1 VRDNR
6 IPVFDIGDTLMPS
19 FRLQNKLMRDELREQ
34 GAEEIPDFDVNNFRI
49 YTPSEVKEYLN
60 RHGLDHGDPMRIIEK
75 YKDRERR
82 FMEEHGVFDTLRQI
96 SEDLGPIGF
105 VSDNTIE
112 GKRWMRDQLES
123 HSVPYEGLVVSE
135 EVGVEKPDPK
145 IFKKFLNIRGRPGKD
160 FVYFGNN
167 LNRDPACREVG
178 MDFFLVKQYKV
189 YGEKNVD
196 PIDEL
201 SYEAVKEAIN

>member
-1 VRDNR
+1 VK

-19 FRLQNKLMRDELREQ
+19 FRLQNELMRDELKEQ
-34 GAEEIPDFDVNNFRI
+34 GAEEIPVFDVNNFRI
-49 YTPSEVKEYLN
+49 YTPSEVKAYLD

-82 FMEEHGVFDTLRQI
+82 YMEEHGVFDTLRQI

-105 VSDNTIE
+105 VSDNTVE
-112 GKRWMRDQLES
+112 GKRWMKDQLKA
-123 HSVPYEGLVVSE
+123 HNVPYEGLVISE

-145 IFKKFLNIRGRPGKD
+145 IFKEFLNIRGRPGKD
-160 FVYFGNN
+160 FTYFGNN

-178 MDFFLVKQYKV
+178 MEFILVKQYKV
-189 YGEKNVD
+189 YGEKDVD
-196 PIDEL
+196 PIDKIAYN
-201 SYEAVKEAIN
+201 SVKEAIS